1 MLRTLLFTLLLLA
14 PFTSHATDWTMQAAD
29 STLGFQG
36 SYEGDVFNGVFK
48 RFDATIRY
56 NPDDLA
62 SARFDVTV
70 DLASV
75 DTQSSDRDDTLAD
88 ADFFNTK
95 VFPKAHFVTESF
107 SRADDGKVYAQG
119 ALTIRDQ
126 TRPVRLL
133 VEFSADGDQ
142 ATLGVS
148 TTLKR
153 AEFDLGA
160 STDWSAISSDIS
172 VRGKL
177 RLHAGP

>member
-1 MLRTLLFTLLLLA
+1 MLRILLCTLILA
-14 PFTSHATDWTMQAAD
+14 ASFASQASDWSMQPAD

-36 SYEGDVFNGVFK
+36 SYEGDVFKGVFK

-56 NPDDLA
+56 DPNDLA
-62 SARFDVTV
+62 SARFEVSV

-75 DTQSSDRDDTLAD
+75 DTQSSDRDDTLAE

-95 VFPKAHFVTESF
+95 RFPKAHFVTESF

-133 VEFSADGDQ
+133 VDFSGDATH
-142 ATLGVS
+142 ATLAVS

-153 AEFDLGA
+153 ADFGLGA
-160 STDWSAISSDIS
+160 STDWSAISTDID
-172 VRGKL
+172 VHGKL
-177 RLHAGP
+177 SLHAKP

>member
-1 MLRTLLFTLLLLA
+1 MLRTLVCTLLLVA
-14 PFTSHATDWTMQAAD
+14 PFISHATDWNTQAAD

-62 SARFDVTV
+62 SARFDVSV

-75 DTQSSDRDDTLAD
+75 DTQSSDRDETLAN

-95 VFPKAHFVTESF
+95 LFPKAHFVTESF
-107 SRADDGKVYAQG
+107 SRADDGNVYAQG

-133 VEFSADGDQ
+133 VDFSGDAQQ
-142 ATLGVS
+142 ATLAVS

-153 AEFDLGA
+153 ADFGLGA

-177 RLHAGP
+177 SLHAKP